1 MSEERGNVPG
11 NRRQAARKPA
21 SPAATVTDLI
31 SGQAMG
37 HVGNL
42 SSTGMLLIGH
52 QPPRSEALYQVG
64 VSLPGVSARHGQTA
78 AITLGIQEQWH
89 EPAASGQ
96 TWAGYRIVAI
106 SDEDVAQLHRWL
118 AAG

>member
-1 MSEERGNVPG
+1 MNEATGNVPG
-11 NRRQAARKPA
+11 NRRQAARKPVR
-21 SPAATVTDLI
+21 PAATVTDLI

-37 HVGNL
+37 QVGNL
-42 SSTGMLLIGH
+42 SSTGMLLIGP

-64 VSLPGVSARHGQTA
+64 VTLPGVNSPHGQRV

-96 TWAGYRIVAI
+96 IWAGYRIVAI
-106 SDEDVAQLHRWL
+106 SDEDVAQLQRWL

>member
-1 MSEERGNVPG
+1 MNEAAGNVPG

-21 SPAATVTDLI
+21 SPIATVTDLI
-31 SGQAMG
+31 SGHAMG

-64 VSLPGVSARHGQTA
+64 VTLPGVDPRHRQAVT
-78 AITLGIQEQWH
+78 ITLGIQEQWH

-96 TWAGYRIVAI
+96 TWAGYRIVSI
-106 SDEDVAQLHRWL
+106 SDQDVAQLHRWL
-118 AAG
+118 AAT

>member
-1 MSEERGNVPG
+1 MNEVVGNTPA
-11 NRRQAARKPA
+11 NRRHAPRKRA
-21 SPAATVTDLI
+21 SPAPTVTDLI

-42 SSTGMLLIGH
+42 SSTGMLLIGPL
-52 QPPRSEALYQVG
+52 PPRSEALYQVG
-64 VSLPGVSARHGQTA
+64 LTLPRVNSLRGQSV

-106 SDEDVAQLHRWL
+106 SDEDVAQLHGWL

>member
-1 MSEERGNVPG
+1 MSGTVGNSPG
-11 NRRQAARKPA
+11 NRRHAARKPA
-21 SPAATVTDLI
+21 SPPTTVTDLI

-37 HVGNL
+37 QVGNL

-52 QPPRSEALYQVG
+52 QPPRSEALYQVS
-64 VSLPGVSARHGQTA
+64 VTLPGAEPRRGPVV

-96 TWAGYRIVAI
+96 TWSGYRIVAI
-106 SDEDVAQLHRWL
+106 SDEDVAQLRRWL

>member
-1 MSEERGNVPG
+1 MLAGYSPMSGRCLLLTRRG
-11 NRRQAARKPA
+11 
-21 SPAATVTDLI
+21 
-31 SGQAMG
+31 
-37 HVGNL
+37 
-42 SSTGMLLIGH
+42 
-52 QPPRSEALYQVG
+52 QV
-64 VSLPGVSARHGQTA
+64 V

-118 AAG
+118 AAH

>member
-1 MSEERGNVPG
+1 MNEVIGNNPG
-11 NRRQAARKPA
+11 NRRHATRKPA
-21 SPAATVTDLI
+21 NAAATVTDLI
-31 SGQAMG
+31 SGQTMG

-52 QPPRSEALYQVG
+52 QPPRSEALYQVA
-64 VSLPGVSARHGQTA
+64 VTLPGAQPRRGQVV

-106 SDEDVAQLHRWL
+106 SDEDVTQLHRWL
-118 AAG
+118 AAH

>member
-1 MSEERGNVPG
+1 MNEATSNVPG
-11 NRRQAARKPA
+11 NRRQAARKLA
-21 SPAATVTDLI
+21 SPTATVTDLI

-37 HVGNL
+37 RVGNL

-52 QPPRSEALYQVG
+52 QPPHSEALYQVG
-64 VSLPGVSARHGQTA
+64 VTLPGVGSLRGQSA

-106 SDEDVAQLHRWL
+106 SDKDVAQLHRWL